1 MGKRW
6 SSKKWGLFAFMGLKK
21 KAGVSMGTSSALL
34 CITAH
39 TERTDMYF
47 TFRKSMNA
55 HTARL
60 PLEII
65 ELHVFLF
72 LNFTFPNPAVFL
84 CCSLSLCIYN
94 PFLDIS
100 QVNLKC
106 RSNSF
111 TYRIYSP
118 FSVTHWAYMCL
129 CSFDLTWDASWSK
142 WDRASFKKPRT
153 CRSCY

>member
-1 MGKRW
+1 MGVWIAGCLEDQTPSRKGDGETVVFKEVRVVRIY
-6 SSKKWGLFAFMGLKK
+6 GFKK

-47 TFRKSMNA
+47 TFRKSVNA

-65 ELHVFLF
+65 ELPVFLF

-118 FSVTHWAYMCL
+118 FSVTH
-129 CSFDLTWDASWSK
+129 
-142 WDRASFKKPRT
+142 
-153 CRSCY
+153 